1 MIFKDRSMSK
11 YIFRNI
17 EEPKDIDRELVA
29 RNLVR
34 NLEKLGKFQIEQLSG
49 ESWTHLKIHA
59 PDNLITMFKYIKT
72 KKYKPIIK
80 GKYVYIYIDSNVTL
94 LDVRMFIGE
103 LISFINTKNNKLS
116 HRIRRKIG
124 IFLFKLARIVYKP
137 AK

>member
-1 MIFKDRSMSK
+1 MTK
-11 YIFRNI
+11 YLFRNP
-17 EEPKDIDRELVA
+17 EVPGQVEREIIA

-59 PDNLITMFKYIKT
+59 PDNLLKIFKGIKST
-72 KKYKPIIK
+72 KYKPIIK
-80 GKYVYIYIDSNVTL
+80 GKYVFMYIDSNVSL

-103 LISFINTKNNKLS
+103 LIEGINTKNNKLS

-124 IFLFKLARIVYKP
+124 IFLFNLAKLIYKP
-137 AK
+137 KK

>member
-1 MIFKDRSMSK
+1 MTK
-11 YIFRNI
+11 YLFRNP
-17 EEPKDIDRELVA
+17 EVPGQVEREIIA

-59 PDNLITMFKYIKT
+59 PDNLLKIFKGIKST
-72 KKYKPIIK
+72 KYKPIIK
-80 GKYVYIYIDSNVTL
+80 GKYVFMYIDSNDSL

-103 LISFINTKNNKLS
+103 LIECINTKNNKLS

-124 IFLFKLARIVYKP
+124 IFLFNLAKLIYKP
-137 AK
+137 KK